1 MKIRNTIKS
10 ILTLIGVSIL
20 LTACSDYEKVLKSKD
35 MNYKLTKAKEYYER
49 GKYLQA
55 NTLLQ
60 ENLQFN
66 RTSKNYE
73 EIYYLY
79 AQSFYKM
86 RKYWDAALY
95 FNSFA
100 TSFPNSNHLEE
111 ARYLAAKS
119 YEMNS
124 PRYVL
129 DQRDTKRAID
139 AYRSFKLN
147 FPSSE
152 RITSVDSSLS
162 TLERKLE
169 KKAYEA
175 AKLYLK
181 IEQYK
186 AASVSFNELV
196 KLYPASADIEKYKL
210 ESIESLVR
218 YADKSRTSKKAER
231 YGDALGEIT
240 AFMYN
245 YRESKYMEKVEKL
258 KNHTEENLK
267 ELNNGK

>member
-1 MKIRNTIKS
+1 M
-10 ILTLIGVSIL
+10 L
-20 LTACSDYEKVLKSKD
+20 LLGIAIFISSCTEYEKVLKSKD
-35 MNYKLTKAKEYYER
+35 YNYKLTKAKEYYEK
-49 GKYLQA
+49 GSYLKA

-79 AQSFYKM
+79 AQSFYHLG
-86 RKYWDAALY
+86 KYWDAALY

-100 TSFPNSNHLEE
+100 TSFPKSNHLEE

-119 YEMNS
+119 YEHSS
-124 PRYVL
+124 PRYAL

-139 AYRSFKLN
+139 AYQSFKLN
-147 FPSSE
+147 FPTSE
-152 RITSVDSSLS
+152 RLGAVDSSLNM
-162 TLERKLE
+162 LQKKLE

-181 IEQYK
+181 IQQYK

-196 KLYPASADIEKYKL
+196 KLYPASPEIEKYKL

-218 YADKSRTSKKAER
+218 YADKSKPSKKAER
-231 YGDALGEIT
+231 YSDALGEIT
-240 AFMYN
+240 GFMYN
-245 YRESKYMEKVEKL
+245 YRDSKYINKVEKL

-267 ELNNGK
+267 ELNNGE